1 MSSARVFVFSEILI
15 SCAVVQLHYNISPT
29 SSNAV
34 PECPHR
40 SLMEGPINKRFA
52 DAKSRAVLIEFL
64 ATELEAA
71 RMIAL
76 QEQRTPKKGEVT
88 VSESETAGALKTLL
102 QSVGLSRPPENVT
115 TAQIFGK
122 ANARVRK
129 RNRVRFVQDLTLI
142 VGCTFFAAS

>member
-1 MSSARVFVFSEILI
+1 
-15 SCAVVQLHYNISPT
+15 
-29 SSNAV
+29 
-34 PECPHR
+34 
-40 SLMEGPINKRFA
+40 MEGPINKRFA